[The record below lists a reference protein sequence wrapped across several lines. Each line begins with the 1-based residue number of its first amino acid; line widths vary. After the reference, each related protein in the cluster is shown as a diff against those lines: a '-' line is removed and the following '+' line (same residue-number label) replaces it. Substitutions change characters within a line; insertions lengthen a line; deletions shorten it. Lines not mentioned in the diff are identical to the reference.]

1 VCASRVTPSLAAFPP
16 PSPLVPA
23 RRYQRAYDTLV
34 KTLQDLGAISN
45 IYTVVNEY
53 ALELPKA
60 INRLEL
66 ARIPATDQHFSASSV
81 AAEPMLCV
89 ETTGVLI
96 TTVDMV
102 KLNQVEVDQ
111 LAPCVSACLESLNKH
126 TWLKDFEPKTKL
138 QEW

>member
-1 VCASRVTPSLAAFPP
+1 MMMALARALALRPPVAASAAPALFLRYSCSL
-16 PSPLVPA
+16 
-23 RRYQRAYDTLV
+23 Q
-34 KTLQDLGAISN
+34 
-45 IYTVVNEY
+45 
-53 ALELPKA
+53 LPKA

-66 ARIPATDQHFSASSV
+66 MRIPATDQHFSATSV
-81 AAEPMLCV
+81 SAEPMLCV

-126 TWLKDFEPKTKL
+126 TWLKDFDPKTKL